1 MTARLRLDLPVQF
14 IRGVGPVRAAEFAK
28 LGVVTVEDLLE
39 HFPFRYQTVP
49 KSKPIGSLELGET
62 ATVVGEL
69 RRVRGNR
76 PFTKQSITADLVDG
90 TGSCRVRWFNAPY
103 LGDKLHYGSTVRI
116 TGLVDRWRDR
126 AAFTN
131 PQLILFDDDEDPLAA
146 DRDSIEPVYP
156 ATGQLPSRQIARVI
170 RNVVED
176 GVASMREFLP
186 EPWRQ
191 RRSLPPRPTA
201 VLRIH
206 RPTHLD
212 DVEVARRR
220 LAYDELLLCQ
230 IAFQMAKARA
240 PQDSGAAA
248 IQVDAAVDSRIRRRF
263 PFPLTAGQDGA
274 IVDITADLARVRP
287 MNRMLQADVG
297 AGKTAVAVYAALAVI
312 ANKRQVAIL
321 APTEV
326 LAGQH
331 RDKIAR
337 YLEGSRVRTGFLS
350 GATTKAQRG
359 RTLAALRQGEIDLI
373 IGTHAL
379 LESDVGFDDL
389 ALVVIDEQHKF
400 GVAQRAALRQK
411 GGRPHTLI
419 LTATPI
425 PRTLMMTAFGD
436 LDVSTI
442 HGAPPGR
449 KPVVTR
455 LVGPSETP
463 RAWAFVRQRL
473 GAGEQVYV
481 VYPLVEESEA
491 LPLRAAS
498 TELKR
503 LESAELAG
511 HPAELIHGRL
521 RSSEKQAIMDRFR
534 AGATRVLVS
543 TTVIEVGV
551 DVPNATVM
559 VIEHAERFGLSQLH
573 QLRGRIGRGQKK
585 SYCLLL
591 SESETQEASQ
601 RLRILCET
609 DDGFRIAEEDLRLRG
624 PGELLGTRQHG
635 LVSFKVADLMRDID
649 VLELARDD
657 AVDVL
662 RRDPTLRAAEHA
674 ALRQTVVSKY
684 GAIMGLV
691 DVA

>member
-1 MTARLRLDLPVQF
+1 MAALRLDLPVQF
-14 IRGVGPVRAAEFAK
+14 IRGVGPIRAAEFAR
-28 LGVVTVEDLLE
+28 LGVVTLGDLLE
-39 HFPFRYQTVP
+39 HVPFRYQSVP

-69 RRVRGNR
+69 RRVHGNR

-103 LGDKLHYGSTVRI
+103 LSEQLHHGSIVRI
-116 TGLVDRWRDR
+116 TGQVDTWRDR
-126 AAFTN
+126 ASFTN
-131 PQLILFDDDEDPLAA
+131 PQMILFDDSEDPFAE
-146 DRDSIEPVYP
+146 DCDSFEPVYP
-156 ATGQLPSRQIARVI
+156 ATGQLSSRQIARVI
-170 RNVVED
+170 RSVVED
-176 GVASMREFLP
+176 GVASMREYLP
-186 EPWRQ
+186 EAWRQ
-191 RRSLPPRPTA
+191 RRALPPRPTA

-212 DVEVARRR
+212 DVDVARRR

-230 IAFQMAKARA
+230 IAVQMARARA
-240 PQDSGAAA
+240 PQDAGATA
-248 IQVDAAVDSRIRRRF
+248 IQIDAVVDARIRRRF

-274 IVDITADLARVRP
+274 ILDITADLARSRP

-312 ANKRQVAIL
+312 AKKRQVAIL

-326 LAGQH
+326 LAEQH

-337 YLEGSRVRTGFLS
+337 YLDGSRVRMAFLT

-359 RTLAALRQGEIDLI
+359 RVLAALGQGKIDLI
-373 IGTHAL
+373 VGTHAL
-379 LESDVGFDDL
+379 LEPDVGFHDL
-389 ALVVIDEQHKF
+389 ALAVIDEQHKF

-411 GGRPHTLI
+411 GGSPHVLI

-442 HGAPPGR
+442 HGTPPGR
-449 KPVVTR
+449 ESVLTR
-455 LVGPSETP
+455 LVGPGETS

-473 GAGEQVYV
+473 DAGEQVYV

-491 LPLRAAS
+491 LPLRAAR
-498 TELKR
+498 TELER
-503 LESAELAG
+503 LKGAELAG
-511 HPAELIHGRL
+511 YPAELLHGRM
-521 RSSEKQAIMDRFR
+521 RSSEKQAAMERFR
-534 AGATRVLVS
+534 AGATRVLVA

-551 DVPNATVM
+551 DVPNATVI

-573 QLRGRIGRGQKK
+573 QLRGRIGRGRKK

-591 SESETQEASQ
+591 SDSETQEASQ

-635 LVSFKVADLMRDID
+635 LPSFKVADLVRDID

-662 RRDPTLRAAEHA
+662 RRDPNLRAGEHA

-684 GAIMGLV
+684 GAMMGLV